1 MGEELSGEIF
11 LCGFGFQGCVGAL
24 GSGFDGKSKVIIL
37 ANDKFGVIDGA
48 DGLIRVTHRLGGSA
62 MNFLVLA
69 SHATIHCDGNG
80 SATIKFLIGVE
91 GREGLFIGLVEGGI
105 VVRNFA
111 RVRHVHFIL

>member
-1 MGEELSGEIF
+1 MGEELGGEIF

-48 DGLIRVTHRLGGSA
+48 DGLIRVSQGLGGGTV
-62 MNFLVLA
+62 NFLELA
-69 SHATIHCDGNG
+69 SHAAVHCDGND

-91 GREGLFIGLVEGGI
+91 GREGLFIGLVEGGV
-105 VVRNFA
+105 VVRNGA
-111 RVRHVHFIL
+111 SVRHCVL